1 MTEYANLDAALTD
14 HAARCQSLHRECWKR
29 NAPQLPA
36 PLEDPL
42 ERIDLDDLVSVK
54 IEREISVPL
63 LFPADFATE
72 SAVVVPKTEPPIV
85 RLPNNKKIS
94 HGVVCLP
101 KKNKIVRG
109 EQLKE
114 EEVFMAELADAE
126 ATYLPLL
133 AERMSVYK
141 Y

>member
-1 MTEYANLDAALTD
+1 
-14 HAARCQSLHRECWKR
+14 
-29 NAPQLPA
+29 
-36 PLEDPL
+36 
-42 ERIDLDDLVSVK
+42 
-54 IEREISVPL
+54 
-63 LFPADFATE
+63 
-72 SAVVVPKTEPPIV
+72 
-85 RLPNNKKIS
+85 
-94 HGVVCLP
+94 VCLP
-101 KKNKIVRG
+101 KKNKIARG